1 MSILILNHLLLM
13 DKDLNLRGQSQGKRM
28 LAKILLVLHHQRHW
42 QMKW

>member
-1 MSILILNHLLLM
+1 MIGPILVNPLTQLVIN
-13 DKDLNLRGQSQGKRM
+13 NNRM